1 MPKNNKNKNKSK
13 NKLKNKS
20 KNSNNSNNSNKTVN
34 ESELEL
40 ESSDSELSVCASASE
55 GEAEAE
61 VEAKLL
67 PLVSICTPTFNRRP
81 FIPFIKK
88 CIELQTYPKSRIEWI
103 IIDDGTD
110 PIGDLVTDI
119 EYVKYFYY
127 PEKMLLGKKRNL
139 MHKKCSGDIIVYMD
153 DDDYYPKDRVSHA
166 VETLLQNP
174 DFLVAGSSEMHI
186 YFDSRNTVY
195 QCGPYKD
202 YHATAATFAFRKEL
216 LLETSYNEDNAL
228 AEERHFLKNY
238 TIPLKQLDTQKSIMV
253 FSHKHNSLNKEKL
266 LENMDA
272 TKTKLSRFTV
282 DDFIDDAGLKQ
293 FYMVDMN
300 NLLTNYEPG
309 KPEYKPKLMEQI
321 KKMENER
328 NKRLEDHNK
337 MLEAQKRM
345 LFNQRPEFNTNTN
358 TNVYYE
364 RQIANYEK
372 QIEDKVCLIN
382 ELLKKIKDLNA
393 ELNQYKTSN
402 V

>member
-1 MPKNNKNKNKSK
+1 MPKNNNNNNKNKNK
-13 NKLKNKS
+13 NKSKNKS
-20 KNSNNSNNSNKTVN
+20 KNSNNSNKTIN
-34 ESELEL
+34 EVTVTNSELEL
-40 ESSDSELSVCASASE
+40 SIIETETGTE
-55 GEAEAE
+55 TEM
-61 VEAKLL
+61 L

-110 PIGDLVTDI
+110 PIGDLVSDL

-166 VETLLQNP
+166 VDTLLQNP
-174 DFLVAGSSEMHI
+174 GFLVAGSSEMHI

-202 YHATAATFAFRKEL
+202 YHATAATFAFKKEL

-282 DDFIDDAGLKQ
+282 DNFIDDADLKQ

-345 LFNQRPEFNTNTN
+345 LLNQRPEFNTNTN
-358 TNVYYE
+358 TNTNYE

-382 ELLKKIKDLNA
+382 ELLKKIKELNA
-393 ELNQYKTSN
+393 ELNQYKTRN